1 MDFNLIPIDLLTPG
15 HYAEINNNQAFRGLS
30 GIPTKALVIGQ
41 KLAGGSAQPLQPLLI
56 TNVDQAKAYFGT
68 GSVLALMIERYKK
81 VDGTIECHA
90 IAQDDEDTGVAA
102 TGSIAFTGPATAAGA
117 LNLYVSGRR
126 VRIGVSS
133 GQAATAIAT
142 ATAAAINA
150 DTDLPVSAAVDGEDT
165 HVVNL
170 TAKNKGEVGNQ
181 IPVLFNF
188 YADEMTPAGLGHVV
202 TALAGGAASPEV
214 TDVLDAIGDAWYT
227 DFVMPYL
234 DGANQTA
241 MKDELER
248 RWGPMVSID
257 GMCWMA
263 ERKSHAQ
270 LVSAGL
276 TRNTHTMSYLG
287 HQGAPMAA
295 FEWAAAYAAACT
307 FALKNDPARPVQ
319 TRPLTGLLP
328 PPVTSRFTR
337 EERNILL
344 QNGISTFTVDEGGV
358 VRIERAVTAY
368 RRNAT
373 GAVDRSYLDVETV
386 KTLSYL
392 RFDLRNWAQ
401 LRFPDFKLA
410 SDGTPIAPGQ
420 RIVTPKTFKAAL
432 AARLRQW
439 GDHGLIENVEW
450 VIENTVVERDANDPN
465 RLNIL
470 LPADIINQLRVAAY
484 NIEFRL

>member
-30 GIPTKALVIGQ
+30 GMPTKALVIGQ
-41 KLAGGSAQPLQPLLI
+41 KLASGNAPTLTPLLI
-56 TNVDQAKAYFGT
+56 TNTDQAKAYFGT
-68 GSVLALMIERYKK
+68 GSVLALMLERYKK

-90 IAQDDEDTGVAA
+90 IAQDDEGAATAA
-102 TGSIAFTGPATAAGA
+102 TGSIAFSGPATAAGV

-126 VRIGVSS
+126 IRAGVTA
-133 GQAATAIAT
+133 GQTAPATATAI
-142 ATAAAINA
+142 AAAINA
-150 DTDLPVSAAVDGEDT
+150 AADLPLSAAVDGEDT
-165 HVVNL
+165 HIVLL

-181 IPVLFNF
+181 IPVLFNY
-188 YADEMTPAGLGHVV
+188 YADELTPAGLNHAV
-202 TALAGGAASPEV
+202 TAMSGGATSPEV

-234 DGANQTA
+234 DAPNQTA
-241 MKDELER
+241 MKEELER

-263 ERKSHAQ
+263 ERKTHAQ

-287 HQGAPMAA
+287 HQGAPMSA

-319 TRPLTGLLP
+319 TRELTGLLP
-328 PPVTSRFTR
+328 PPVTQRFTR

-344 QNGISTFTVDEGGV
+344 QNGISTFAVDEGGV

-392 RFDLRNWAQ
+392 RFDLRNWAS
-401 LRFPDFKLA
+401 LRFPDYKLA
-410 SDGTPIAPGQ
+410 DDGAPIAPGQ

-432 AARLRQW
+432 AGRLRQW
-439 GDHGLIENVEW
+439 GEAGLIENVEW
-450 VIENTVVERDANDPN
+450 VIENTVVERDADDRN

-470 LPADIINQLRVAAY
+470 LPVDIINQFRVGAY